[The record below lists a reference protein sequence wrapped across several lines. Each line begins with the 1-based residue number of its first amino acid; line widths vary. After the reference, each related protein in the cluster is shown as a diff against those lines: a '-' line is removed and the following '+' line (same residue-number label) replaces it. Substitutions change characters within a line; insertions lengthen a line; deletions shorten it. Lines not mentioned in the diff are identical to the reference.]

1 MLGTTPVMATAP
13 MPSCTMKI
21 FMSESKQE
29 VVAENVKIG
38 DKLTL
43 LITIDIQGKS
53 NLNSI

>member
-1 MLGTTPVMATAP
+1 

-21 FMSESKQE
+21 FSGDTAERNE

-43 LITIDIQGKS
+43 AISIDYQGS
-53 NLNSI
+53 YSQILLSDCYSFSFLW